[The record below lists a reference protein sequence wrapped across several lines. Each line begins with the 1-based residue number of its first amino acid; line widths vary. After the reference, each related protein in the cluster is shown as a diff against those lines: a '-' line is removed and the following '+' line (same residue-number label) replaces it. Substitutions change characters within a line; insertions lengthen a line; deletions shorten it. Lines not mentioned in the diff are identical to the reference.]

1 MITQK
6 SYEYINDFLYFA
18 FRPDENRGK
27 GTFIYCS
34 GVELFRFMPITK
46 GRHRPMS
53 NPVMRG
59 LQLVNYDA
67 RAMALSKGATPKAIK
82 GEQCSGIVPPGNGWY
97 KEMLLI
103 ENAPDSLPDE
113 IISHCVIH
121 LLKKTFR
128 AMGMMEIELPDK
140 LLKPDELQVF
150 IEVLCSKLGDSPNNS
165 QSNGRRRE

>member
-1 MITQK
+1 MNTQK

-18 FRPDENRGK
+18 FRPYENGGK

-34 GVELFRFMPITK
+34 GVELFRFLPITK

-53 NPVMRG
+53 NPVTRG
-59 LQLVNYDA
+59 LQLVNFEA

-82 GEQCSGIVPPGNGWY
+82 GEHCSGIVPPSNGWY

-113 IISHCVIH
+113 IISHCVVQ
-121 LLKKTFR
+121 LMKKTFR
-128 AMGMMEIELPDK
+128 AMGMMEIELPDQ

-150 IEVLCSKLGDSPNNS
+150 IEGLCSKLGD
-165 QSNGRRRE
+165 QTA